1 MVRYHRHHQLIRKGG
16 EPMKDEVLHNENIDS
31 GYNCKRTR
39 SRLFSLFFLTL
50 LSCCFVL
57 APSFIGFSFNIP
69 HFCKFLSSLLPLFSF
84 SVSFSFFLFSFFSN
98 FCAPFFFCALQ
109 TLLEQKMVQPCLD
122 YALQFLMVCVLIL
135 FSSVC

>member
-69 HFCKFLSSLLPLFSF
+69 HFCKFLSSLLPLFFFSLFPFPFSYLVFSLTFVHPSSF
-84 SVSFSFFLFSFFSN
+84 VLFRPSWNRKWSSRVWIMLFSF
-98 FCAPFFFCALQ
+98 
-109 TLLEQKMVQPCLD
+109 
-122 YALQFLMVCVLIL
+122 
-135 FSSVC
+135 